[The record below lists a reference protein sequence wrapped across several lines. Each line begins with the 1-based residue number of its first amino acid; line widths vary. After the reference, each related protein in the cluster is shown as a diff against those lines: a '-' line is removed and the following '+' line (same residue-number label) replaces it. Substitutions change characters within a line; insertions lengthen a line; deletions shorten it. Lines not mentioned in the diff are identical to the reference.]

1 MRLRIWQGSITAD
14 MADLMWMAG
23 YVGDYPAVQ
32 ETKVFTGDQASGWEA
47 PSDGFGGGGSFYC
60 NCNFSVQSRLFQNKH
75 FILKRLSVILF

>member
-32 ETKVFTGDQASGWEA
+32 ETKVFTDKAR
-47 PSDGFGGGGSFYC
+47 
-60 NCNFSVQSRLFQNKH
+60 NQNGTGY
-75 FILKRLSVILF
+75 IYV

>member
-47 PSDGFGGGGSFYC
+47 PQMVLVGEFF
-60 NCNFSVQSRLFQNKH
+60 FT
-75 FILKRLSVILF
+75 VIATFLYRAEVVSK

>member
-47 PSDGFGGGGSFYC
+47 PSDGFGGGGGVLFTVIATFLY
-60 NCNFSVQSRLFQNKH
+60 SRGCFKIN
-75 FILKRLSVILF
+75 ILF